1 MKKTQKQT
9 SKSSINSQSIILKRI
24 VLFSILLVNLIVF
37 YPSMKCGFVDWD
49 DTVYVTENPTIA
61 LNAKNITQSFTKG
74 ETHGVYAPL
83 TALSLSINYSQGKLN
98 PKPYHATNIF
108 LHLVV
113 VLLVFL
119 MLFSLSKNL
128 IFTALVTLFFSLH
141 PAQVESVTYVAGR
154 RDLLF
159 SLFAIASMLLYI
171 QYKLKE
177 KSHLLYLS
185 IGCFLLSLLSKTQAL
200 LFPFLLF
207 VVDYFLQK
215 KLITRKNILEKVPY
229 FILMILFGII
239 AVSVKQSSTDFKI
252 TDEVLQQPFID
263 RVLFGLYGYFLYI
276 YQVLVPTHLSLIH
289 PYPNAVPALSY
300 VAIAGVI
307 ALLYWCFWLYKNNKK
322 ALLFGLLFFSINI
335 VLMLQFFPNSYGL
348 LNDHYLYL
356 PVIGVAIMVVHFAL
370 SINIKYRNIAITIVG
385 LFILTLAITTFTRIE
400 VFRNILTVN
409 NDVIKKYPDSYLA
422 YNNRGSA
429 YFKSNKLAQAMS
441 DFNQAIA
448 INPQSAFALN
458 NRAAIQISLG
468 KADLALT
475 DLNKAILIKPDYADA
490 FSNRAIAKSIL
501 GDKNVL
507 PDHNKAIE
515 LKPNQPKYYYNRGAY
530 YLQNG
535 MLDIGCNDIQKAR
548 KMGLKEGN
556 PMVDQMCP

>member
-1 MKKTQKQT
+1 MKKVQKQ
-9 SKSSINSQSIILKRI
+9 SHKRVIKPESQMMKRL
-24 VLFSILLVNLIVF
+24 VLFAILLVNLLVYF
-37 YPSMKCGFVDWD
+37 PSMKCGFVDWD

-61 LNAKNITQSFTKG
+61 LNSNNITQSFAKG

-83 TALSLSINYSQGKLN
+83 TALSLSINYAQGKLN

-128 IFTALVTLFFSLH
+128 LFTALVTLFFSLH

-200 LFPFLLF
+200 LLPFLLF

-252 TDEVLQQPFID
+252 TDEVLQQPFFD
-263 RVLFGLYGYFLYI
+263 RLLFGLYGYFLYI
-276 YQVLVPTHLSLIH
+276 YQVLIPTHLSLIH

-515 LKPNQPKYYYNRGAY
+515 LKPKQPKYYYNRGAY

>member
-83 TALSLSINYSQGKLN
+83 TALSLSINYAQGKLN

-128 IFTALVTLFFSLH
+128 LFTALVTLFFSLH

-177 KSHLLYLS
+177 KSHFLYLS

-200 LFPFLLF
+200 LFPFLLL

-239 AVSVKQSSTDFKI
+239 AVSVKQSSADFKI
-252 TDEVLQQPFID
+252 TDEVLQQPFMD
-263 RVLFGLYGYFLYI
+263 RIIFGFYGYFI
-276 YQVLVPTHLSLIH
+276 YVYQIFVPNHLSLIH
-289 PYPNAVPALSY
+289 PYPSSIPILAY
-300 VAIAGVI
+300 VAIAGI
-307 ALLYWCFWLYKNNKK
+307 GLILYWCYWLFKHEKK
-322 ALLFGLLFFSINI
+322 TTLFGVLFFSINLL
-335 VLMLQFFPNSYGL
+335 LMLQFFPNSYGII
-348 LNDHYLYL
+348 NDHYLYFPL
-356 PVIGVAIMVVHFAL
+356 IGVGIVIVHYAMTMNVKF
-370 SINIKYRNIAITIVG
+370 RNIAIGGIGFYV
-385 LFILTLAITTFTRIE
+385 LTFAITTFNRID
-400 VFRNILTVN
+400 VFQNPISVN
-409 NDVIKKYPDSYLA
+409 SDVINKYPDSFLA
-422 YNNRGSA
+422 YNNRGTA
-429 YFKSNKLAQAMS
+429 YFKGNKAELAIQ
-441 DFNQAIA
+441 DFNNAIM
-448 INPQSAFALN
+448 INPKSAFALN

-515 LKPNQPKYYYNRGAY
+515 LKPKQPKYYYNRGVY